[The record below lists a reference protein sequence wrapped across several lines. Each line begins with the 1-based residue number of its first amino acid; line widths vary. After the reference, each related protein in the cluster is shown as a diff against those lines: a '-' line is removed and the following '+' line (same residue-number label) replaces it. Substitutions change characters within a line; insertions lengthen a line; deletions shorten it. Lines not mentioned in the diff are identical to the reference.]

1 MHLFERHFK
10 EVNISQ
16 RERSLF
22 QAEGITRP
30 IGRKNMRVC
39 TSKKQQN
46 AIRLD
51 GTMRACH
58 TRIMIK
64 LERQAGGQTENS

>member
-30 IGRKNMRVC
+30 IGRKNMRVWHFQETTEC
-39 TSKKQQN
+39 NK
-46 AIRLD
+46 
-51 GTMRACH
+51 
-58 TRIMIK
+58 
-64 LERQAGGQTENS
+64 AGWDNESMSYTNNDKTGKASRGPD